1 MESIV
6 EDLSSVNFD
15 ENLKDGEE
23 YKKVATFG
31 ASDDPRMQYDLVD
44 KTSIQNINPTQEY
57 LLQED
62 KMDYLVPRTEEA
74 IKKGHHCDLPLSFL
88 SIKEGEVEIGKHW
101 YLQHYP
107 KLTDEMAELLARYN
121 WGDMK
126 FMTKKSA
133 KNERKKYKKKNNKD
147 KEITTCDKFTKT
159 HGNFIVE
166 FN

>member
-44 KTSIQNINPTQEY
+44 KTSIQNIDPTQEY
-57 LLQED
+57 LIQED

-74 IKKGHHCDLPLSFL
+74 I
-88 SIKEGEVEIGKHW
+88 
-101 YLQHYP
+101 
-107 KLTDEMAELLARYN
+107 
-121 WGDMK
+121 
-126 FMTKKSA
+126 
-133 KNERKKYKKKNNKD
+133 
-147 KEITTCDKFTKT
+147 
-159 HGNFIVE
+159 
-166 FN
+166 